1 MSESARLNN
10 KLYQLQQC
18 QIQSAL
24 LRAHQI
30 YGTTCSGISC
40 NTPKYRQ
47 ETPRE
52 SDYLASKACP
62 NIIIGNTCALSSELT
77 QQRIRNTI
85 DSSIDP
91 TNPLARFSHYDRPLP
106 PPVCP
111 PVPPEVLNAFL
122 PKASVKCPVP
132 NKPSFDLV

>member
-18 QIQSAL
+18 QIMNAISK
-24 LRAHQI
+24 AHQI
-30 YGTTCSGISC
+30 YGTACAGSLCT
-40 NTPKYRQ
+40 TPNYRQ

-52 SDYLASKACP
+52 SDYLAKKVCP
-62 NIIIGNTCALSSELT
+62 NPIIGTSCALSSQLT
-77 QQRIRNTI
+77 QQRMQNTI
-85 DSSIDP
+85 DSSTDP

-111 PVPPEVLNAFL
+111 AVPTEILNAFL
-122 PKASVKCPVP
+122 PKASVKCPLP
-132 NKPSFDLV
+132 NKPSIDLV